1 MSSSPQP
8 PFPEQVSCP
17 PQLSEQSIA
26 QFMLDLPLL
35 DEDRLSPEL
44 AACAAKLRSQ
54 FTHAASNAQTDLR
67 AVRDAWIAWH
77 SLPIISPVVVATSAA
92 ARLSQPSAPDSHT
105 EFTHT
110 ISVAQNIAD
119 ESFMRDV
126 FNRHADCN
134 SNQALSA
141 PALMAALNEVEAPVL
156 HSSGSTEENMFRR
169 ADTNLSG
176 AVDFE
181 EFMRAAQLPD
191 ELEMLLEDDPF
202 R

>member
-1 MSSSPQP
+1 
-8 PFPEQVSCP
+8 
-17 PQLSEQSIA
+17 
-26 QFMLDLPLL
+26 LPLCCSPYSP
-35 DEDRLSPEL
+35 LS
-44 AACAAKLRSQ
+44 
-54 FTHAASNAQTDLR
+54 
-67 AVRDAWIAWH
+67 AVA
-77 SLPIISPVVVATSAA
+77 VATSAA
-92 ARLSQPSAPDSHT
+92 ALLSQPSASDT

-126 FNRHADCN
+126 FNRHADCK

-141 PALMAALNEVEAPVL
+141 PALMAALKEVEAPVL

-181 EFMRAAQLPD
+181 ECENPCLGIC
-191 ELEMLLEDDPF
+191 EKL
-202 R
+202 